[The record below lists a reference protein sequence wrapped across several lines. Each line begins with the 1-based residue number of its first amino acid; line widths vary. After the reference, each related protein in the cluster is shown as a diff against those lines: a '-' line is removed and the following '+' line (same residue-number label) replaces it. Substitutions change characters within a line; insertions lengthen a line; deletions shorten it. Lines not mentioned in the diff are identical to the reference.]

1 MAITKVTTPVTGFE
15 SGVDEGLKITVG
27 TNSNRPTGVEGMIRN
42 DTDEDSGGTD
52 STTAITFYNGT
63 AWKYFNSTKSPLY
76 PTSLK
81 MFLNASNTTSYP
93 GTGATWFDLT
103 NNNNDGTI
111 GGATWNSSGYFS
123 FDGTN
128 DRVLLPQLSPSEMKT
143 VNFWINSSTSQN
155 GFILSMGNYNLYTW
169 LNIRLNAGKLEAGY
183 GSNNGG
189 YMFGSAI
196 RTSSLYN
203 NNTWINVTCTFT
215 GVYGIGQMPNIYV
228 NGVDVAASTFS
239 PTYTGTQTTTGAG
252 AIGYYFPQNIL
263 YVNALISNFR
273 IYDTVLTN
281 AEITA
286 LFNEGR

>member
-1 MAITKVTTPVTGFE
+1 MAITKITTPELFNLQSNNTEGTRLPGMNTTQREAMTGM
-15 SGVDEGLKITVG
+15 
-27 TNSNRPTGVEGMIRN
+27 SNGELI
-42 DTDEDSGGTD
+42 
-52 STTAITFYNGT
+52 
-63 AWKYFNSTKSPLY
+63 FNSTTESVEYYDLSATAWYKIDYEPSY

-81 MFLNASNTTSYP
+81 MYLDASNTTSYP
-93 GTGATWFDLT
+93 GTGATWYDLT

-111 GGATWNSSGYFS
+111 GGATWNPSGYFS

-273 IYDTVLTN
+273 IYDTV
-281 AEITA
+281 ASAWYKIDYV
-286 LFNEGR
+286 